1 MYADVLISAD
11 LLGIRSHGVARLPK
25 LVDLLKRGII
35 NKRPSMAFRSG
46 SVTTGILDADNG
58 PGVAAANRAMDEAMA
73 MAKESGTGFVA
84 VLRSNHFGYP
94 GYYARKAMKH
104 GLIGLCISNGGRI
117 VTPTYGIEP
126 FMGSNP
132 MSVAIPGGEGR
143 PGFYLDMATA
153 SAAVGKIE
161 TYLREGRAIPKGWIP
176 EAFGQPSLNEHGI
189 FNFIM
194 PLLPLGGEGTDT
206 GGHKG
211 YALSLMVELLCT
223 LLTGQRNPATGH
235 FMGAID
241 IGSFRE
247 PELVYQHMQ
256 ETFDKIRGLKKAPGR
271 DRIYIPGELEA
282 KAEEENRRLGIVVSP
297 AVIKQLKRLNDEMK
311 LPFNF

>member
-1 MYADVLISAD
+1 
-11 LLGIRSHGVARLPK
+11 
-25 LVDLLKRGII
+25 
-35 NKRPSMAFRSG
+35 
-46 SVTTGILDADNG
+46 
-58 PGVAAANRAMDEAMA
+58 
-73 MAKESGTGFVA
+73 
-84 VLRSNHFGYP
+84 
-94 GYYARKAMKH
+94 
-104 GLIGLCISNGGRI
+104 
-117 VTPTYGIEP
+117 
-126 FMGSNP
+126 
-132 MSVAIPGGEGR
+132 
-143 PGFYLDMATA
+143 
-153 SAAVGKIE
+153 
-161 TYLREGRAIPKGWIP
+161 
-176 EAFGQPSLNEHGI
+176 
-189 FNFIM
+189 
-194 PLLPLGGEGTDT
+194 
-206 GGHKG
+206 
-211 YALSLMVELLCT
+211 MVELLCT